1 MMMKHIQIYNNII
14 LSIAKEK
21 LNCVRQRYYP
31 LSYYLNMFNFM
42 QNDSVKWKSLEN
54 FKIYKPKKEGKHNNK
69 GFHYKSI
76 QNEFNRWAN
85 LNIFVEAHNRFLR
98 KYYFKLKPHLLKFK
112 INLSIDTTC
121 IWNKYGVEYIGVHPE
136 YRKKKA
142 TKIGSIVDS
151 DGDIISI
158 LNFIVNE
165 THVKENNYEYIKK
178 TFMHD
183 VKIMQDLFD
192 NILIHFDKR
201 KNIYCGADKSFI
213 TKNIIKCQSKDVN
226 IITPKRKRSD
236 KQIKKLIK
244 LKTNEINKI
253 NELRSKLKDIKDK
266 EKGKRYLF
274 WTSKIKSLQDNIE
287 ELKEDQKTKYTN
299 PEKEILG
306 ERYKVED
313 NYKNIKKSERIVIR
327 KDRKIKTFMSFIFM
341 DELKRL
347 ITKYYDKIIDQH
359 LYFV

>member
-1 MMMKHIQIYNNII
+1 M
-14 LSIAKEK
+14 
-21 LNCVRQRYYP
+21 
-31 LSYYLNMFNFM
+31 
-42 QNDSVKWKSLEN
+42 
-54 FKIYKPKKEGKHNNK
+54 NK
-69 GFHYKSI
+69 
-76 QNEFNRWAN
+76 
-85 LNIFVEAHNRFLR
+85 
-98 KYYFKLKPHLLKFK
+98 
-112 INLSIDTTC
+112 
-121 IWNKYGVEYIGVHPE
+121 
-136 YRKKKA
+136 
-142 TKIGSIVDS
+142 
-151 DGDIISI
+151 
-158 LNFIVNE
+158 
-165 THVKENNYEYIKK
+165 HVKENNYEYIKK

-213 TKNIIKCQSKDVN
+213 TKDIIKCQSKDVN

>member
-1 MMMKHIQIYNNII
+1 MNHIQIYNNII
-14 LSIAKEK
+14 LSVAREK
-21 LNCVRQRYYP
+21 LEGTRERYYS
-31 LSYYLNMFNFM
+31 LEYYLDMFNFM
-42 QNDSVKWKSLEN
+42 QNDVVKWKSLEN
-54 FKIYKPKKEGKHNNK
+54 LKIYKPKKEGQDNNK

-76 QNEFNRWAN
+76 QNEFNRWVK
-85 LNIFVEAHNRFLR
+85 LDIFVEAHNKYLR
-98 KYYFKLKPHLLKFK
+98 KYYFKLKPHLLKLGIK
-112 INLSIDTTC
+112 LSIDTTC
-121 IWNKYGVEYIGVHPE
+121 IWNKYGVEYIGIHPE

-151 DGDIISI
+151 DGDILSI

-165 THVKENNYEYIKK
+165 THVKEDNYEYIKK

-213 TKNIIKCQSKDVN
+213 TRDIIKCQSKNVN

-244 LKTNEINKI
+244 SKTNEINKTK
-253 NELRSKLKDIKDK
+253 ELRSNLKNIKDK

-274 WTSKIKSLQDNIE
+274 WTSKIQCLENNIE
-287 ELKEDQKTKYTN
+287 ELKKEQKPNYTN
-299 PEKEILG
+299 IEKEILG

-313 NYKNIKKSERIVIR
+313 NYKNIKKSERVVIR

-347 ITKYYDKIIDQH
+347 ISKYYDKIIDQQ
-359 LYFV
+359 LYFI